1 MGTHPIFES
10 DFDCLTDMR
19 FTNILRGT
27 GAQRMEKGQW
37 NRIPG
42 SLDSGKHIL
51 PPIIKESQRKEQ
63 IEELWR
69 EAKNEMWLV
78 RHKYQE
84 TPEGLPQKASLSFE
98 EEPTE
103 ST

>member
-1 MGTHPIFES
+1 MTHYDSLLMIHK
-10 DFDCLTDMR
+10 
-19 FTNILRGT
+19 
-27 GAQRMEKGQW
+27 KGQW

-78 RHKYQE
+78 RHKYQVYNI
-84 TPEGLPQKASLSFE
+84 
-98 EEPTE
+98 
-103 ST
+103 